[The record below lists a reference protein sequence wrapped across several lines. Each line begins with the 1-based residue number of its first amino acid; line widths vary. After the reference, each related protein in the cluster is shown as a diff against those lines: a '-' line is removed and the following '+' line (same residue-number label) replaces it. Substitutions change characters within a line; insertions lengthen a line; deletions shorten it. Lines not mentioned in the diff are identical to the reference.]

1 MQSIFS
7 IALIRGGSKTHR
19 LVGHKA
25 RDAVVAGALDH
36 AARNDMPVAAGGVC
50 GERGADL
57 SLFSG
62 LDAGS
67 PGVSRILPSISRRI
81 ADASCRTWR
90 LPHWPKRAAS
100 SRFPHYERAAQ
111 RPASP

>member
-7 IALIRGGSKTHR
+7 NALIRGGSKTHR

-67 PGVSRILPSISRRI
+67 PGVSRILPSISRITGRGR
-81 ADASCRTWR
+81 SSS
-90 LPHWPKRAAS
+90 AATG
-100 SRFPHYERAAQ
+100 P
-111 RPASP
+111 

>member
-7 IALIRGGSKTHR
+7 NALIRGGSKTHR
-19 LVGHKA
+19 LVGNKA

-57 SLFSG
+57 SLFTGKVSLHDRMEPRRADTSDLRAPFG
-62 LDAGS
+62 RPGSAG
-67 PGVSRILPSISRRI
+67 
-81 ADASCRTWR
+81 
-90 LPHWPKRAAS
+90 
-100 SRFPHYERAAQ
+100 
-111 RPASP
+111 RPYARYLF